1 MNDLQVNS
9 EKNIVQDLP
18 KSPLIP
24 KNVKEA
30 FELAT
35 ILSKSSIVPQGFAGK
50 PESVFICISFGM
62 ELGLPPLQALQNIY
76 VVNNKPTIYGDAAL
90 ALASEYPSVEMI
102 DEDAPDVAMKNSCG
116 RCAVKLKSGQVIERR
131 FSVEDAK
138 KAGLWGKSGPWTQ
151 YTGRMLM
158 LRARSWA
165 IRDAVPGCLKGMQIR
180 EEVDD
185 YQVRK
190 TIQMPQAVVA
200 KDANVDLSKLTSAVN
215 AEIIPDSEPL
225 IITKTTEERL
235 AMAKEAYATTY
246 QVTDQEMQGL
256 ISEYVAENDGNV
268 TDESTLQFL
277 NTLWTKLKK
286 GEKTAEV
293 VFKRGV
299 AEKVKK

>member
-1 MNDLQVNS
+1 MEIQNQLQEVSNNELAHS
-9 EKNIVQDLP
+9 LP
-18 KSPLIP
+18 RSPLIP

-185 YQVRK
+185 YPVRK
-190 TIQMPQAVVA
+190 TIQMPQERTLVQGEVIPSPDEVNVV
-200 KDANVDLSKLTSAVN
+200 V
-215 AEIIPDSEPL
+215 IP
-225 IITKTTEERL
+225 KTTEERL
-235 AMAKEAYATTY
+235 VMAKEAYATTY
-246 QVTDQEMQGL
+246 QATEQEMQVL

-286 GEKTAEV
+286 GEATAEV
-293 VFKRGV
+293 LFKRGV
-299 AEKVKK
+299 AQKGKK

>member
-1 MNDLQVNS
+1 MEIQNQLQEASNS
-9 EKNIVQDLP
+9 EIAHSLP
-18 KSPLIP
+18 RSPLIP

-102 DEDAPDVAMKNSCG
+102 DEDAPDIALKNGTG
-116 RCAVKLKSGQVIERR
+116 RCAIKLKSGQVIERR
-131 FSVEDAK
+131 FSMEDAK
-138 KAGLWGKSGPWTQ
+138 KAGLWGKPGPWTQ

-158 LRARSWA
+158 YRARAWA
-165 IRDAVPGCLKGMQIR
+165 IRDAVPGCLKGMQVR

-185 YQVRK
+185 YPVRK
-190 TIQMPQAVVA
+190 TIQMPQERVAVEEAVVA
-200 KDANVDLSKLTSAVN
+200 EPPHDETLNDRIIK
-215 AEIIPDSEPL
+215 AELAFAE
-225 IITKTTEERL
+225 KYQATEDELRNL
-235 AMAKEAYATTY
+235 QSTY
-246 QVTDQEMQGL
+246 
-256 ISEYVAENDGNV
+256 IAENDGRV
-268 TDESTLQFL
+268 DKKDFL
-277 NTLWTKLKK
+277 DYLNAIWMALKQ
-286 GEKTAEV
+286 GETTAEII
-293 VFKRGV
+293 FKRGV

>member
-1 MNDLQVNS
+1 MEIQNQLQEVGS
-9 EKNIVQDLP
+9 KNIVQDLP

-102 DEDAPDVAMKNSCG
+102 EEDAPDIAMKNGCG
-116 RCAVKLKSGQVIERR
+116 RCAVKLKNGQTVERR

-138 KAGLWGKSGPWTQ
+138 KANLWGKSGPWTQ

-180 EEVDD
+180 EEVED
-185 YQVRK
+185 YPVKRA
-190 TIQMPQAVVA
+190 IQMPQERVLV
-200 KDANVDLSKLTSAVN
+200 KGEVIPEG
-215 AEIIPDSEPL
+215 AEVIVKSI
-225 IITKTTEERL
+225 EERL
-235 AMAKEAYATTY
+235 ETAKNAYATTY
-246 QVTDQEMQGL
+246 KVTEIEMQKL
-256 ISEYVAENDGNV
+256 LSEYTAEMDGNI
-268 TDESTLQFL
+268 TDEDVLQFL
-277 NTLWTKLKK
+277 NQLWTDLRN
-286 GEKTAEV
+286 GTKTAEV

-299 AEKVKK
+299 AEKVKR